1 VRSKRGDRDYEG
13 YRKFR
18 AEVLKRDNF
27 TCQYPSCCVR
37 HELEVHHIK
46 KYSEYHRLRT
56 EVFNGITLCK
66 AHHKKIT
73 GKESEY
79 ESIFFKK
86 VIANS
91 NQNDWEK
98 LNAPKRFNRK
108 KKGNKN
114 FKRNNIRK
122 RNS

>member
-27 TCQYPSCCVR
+27 TCQYPNCCVR

-56 EVFNGITLCK
+56 EVFN
-66 AHHKKIT
+66 